1 MAEFQIPYVIGLFG
15 QTPCNNKGDTD
26 QTSYWVQQCSALGST
41 DHCYNIPFNIF
52 YIISDLNN
60 SCGRMM
66 GTDSQY
72 VVSLDLR
79 FIFIKM

>member
-1 MAEFQIPYVIGLFG
+1 
-15 QTPCNNKGDTD
+15 
-26 QTSYWVQQCSALGST
+26 
-41 DHCYNIPFNIF
+41 
-52 YIISDLNN
+52 LNN